1 MYDVKLVHGT
11 SVRVKEVKQKKKKIN
26 KCIGF
31 CKPNS
36 SG

>member
-11 SVRVKEVKQKKKKIN
+11 SVRVKEVKQKKKK

>member
-1 MYDVKLVHGT
+1 MYDVKLVHET
-11 SVRVKEVKQKKKKIN
+11 SVRVKEVKQKKYMYR
-26 KCIGF
+26 CLTV